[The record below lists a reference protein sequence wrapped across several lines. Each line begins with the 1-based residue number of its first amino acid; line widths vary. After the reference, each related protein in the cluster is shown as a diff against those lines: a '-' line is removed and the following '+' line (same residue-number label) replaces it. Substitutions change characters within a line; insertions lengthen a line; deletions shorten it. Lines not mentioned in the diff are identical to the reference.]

1 LGARLLGLELFKVE
15 VETEGLA
22 FREEV
27 DCGDLKIVGDEERRI
42 FGELEVLELEDPEVG
57 GTIEWEGGEGSI
69 KLIIGIG
76 EGLISGLTSG
86 EGDGEESE
94 EEKRDQDLVPW
105 VLRALV
111 LALLLLLVFNF
122 SFNGGEFS
130 NILNF

>member
-15 VETEGLA
+15 VETERLA

-27 DCGDLKIVGDEERRI
+27 DCGDLKIAGDEERRI
-42 FGELEVLELEDPEVG
+42 LGELEVPEVG
-57 GTIEWEGGEGSI
+57 GTTECEGGEGSM
-69 KLIIGIG
+69 KLIIGID

-94 EEKRDQDLVPW
+94 KEKRAQDLMPW
-105 VLRALV
+105 VLMALV

-122 SFNGGEFS
+122 SFNGAEFS
-130 NILNF
+130 NNLNF

>member
-15 VETEGLA
+15 VETERLA

-42 FGELEVLELEDPEVG
+42 LGELEVPEVG

-76 EGLISGLTSG
+76 EGSISGLTSG

-94 EEKRDQDLVPW
+94 EKRAQDLIPW
-105 VLRALV
+105 VLMALV
-111 LALLLLLVFNF
+111 LALLLLLLFNF
-122 SFNGGEFS
+122 SFNGAEFS
-130 NILNF
+130 NNLNF